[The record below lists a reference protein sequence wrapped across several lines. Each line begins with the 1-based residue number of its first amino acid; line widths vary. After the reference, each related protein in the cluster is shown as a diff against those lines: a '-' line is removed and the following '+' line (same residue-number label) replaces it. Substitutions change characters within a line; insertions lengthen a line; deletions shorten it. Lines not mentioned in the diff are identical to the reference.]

1 MQTFVRLATLTDQGV
16 RNLDALPRMLAEM
29 KTLMEEHGAR
39 LVSAWVVLGEY
50 DAVTI
55 FEAPNDKTAAHISAL
70 IGSRGNFRA
79 KTLAV
84 IPMEEFIETIRSD

>member
-1 MQTFVRLATLTDQGV
+1 MPTFVRLATLTDQGV
-16 RNLDALPRMLAEM
+16 RHIDTLPRMLKEM
-29 KTLMEEHGAR
+29 TALMEDHGAR

-55 FEAPNDKTAAHISAL
+55 FEAPDDKTAAHISAL

-84 IPMEEFIETIRSD
+84 IPMEEFIDIIRSD